1 MDNNLINRES
11 ENLMVLRNVNNPN
24 LIKMYGCIPVPRK
37 NEFHIIM
44 EKCNGGSLRQEIET
58 RRHEN
63 RPYCTKEVINI
74 LSQIINGYKSLFE
87 EGIIHRNLKPSNILI
102 NDGILKVQYN
112 IMS

>member
-44 EKCNGGSLRQEIET
+44 EKCNGGSLR
-58 RRHEN
+58 
-63 RPYCTKEVINI
+63 
-74 LSQIINGYKSLFE
+74 
-87 EGIIHRNLKPSNILI
+87 
-102 NDGILKVQYN
+102 
-112 IMS
+112 